1 MILKHLPTLC
11 VTLNPSLATRLC
23 SDPHQ
28 LPTLSQLTPKQRHGG
43 VLRSNEL
50 SRSGTI
56 QGNIGPLKASKSVK
70 RFSIETHNFGD
81 SSVESGNIRKI

>member
-11 VTLNPSLATRLC
+11 VTPNPSLATLLC

-43 VLRSNEL
+43 ALLSNEL
-50 SRSGTI
+50 SQEWNNSMKYTYEV
-56 QGNIGPLKASKSVK
+56 S
-70 RFSIETHNFGD
+70 
-81 SSVESGNIRKI
+81 